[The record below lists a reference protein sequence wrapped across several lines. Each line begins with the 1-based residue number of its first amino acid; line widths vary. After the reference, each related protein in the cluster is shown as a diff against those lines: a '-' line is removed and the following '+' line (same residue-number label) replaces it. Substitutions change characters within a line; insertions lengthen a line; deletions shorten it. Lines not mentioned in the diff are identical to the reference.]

1 MNKDNFL
8 MYANFEKPLSHAEFI
23 TAKEKYFEYLELHK
37 PEIKS
42 AETIF
47 ELIENV
53 KRSPVEI
60 GPYQKI
66 SVFEALNR
74 IGSDL
79 VLLDGTEKLF
89 TKEDLEINKPSKVLL
104 RMSTIK
110 GYDFEVYF
118 KDQRPIYG
126 EAFNA
131 SPSFCNTKMRQAIDK
146 FIKDGK
152 EAGIVFV
159 NEEVSDTINKYLKN
173 NNRLKGNPSFKLYP
187 IFCKTS
193 STKFSGELIN
203 G

>member
-8 MYANFEKPLSHAEFI
+8 MYEDFKNPLSRDDFNK
-23 TAKEKYFEYLELHK
+23 AKEKYFEYLEHYK

-42 AETIF
+42 ARTIF
-47 ELIENV
+47 DLIENV
-53 KRSPVEI
+53 KRSPVVI

-89 TKEDLEINKPSKVLL
+89 TEGLEKNIPSKVLL

-110 GYDFEVYF
+110 GYDFEVHF
-118 KDQRPIYG
+118 EDKRIIYG

-131 SPSFCNTKMRQAIDK
+131 SLSFCNTKMRQAIDK
-146 FIKDGK
+146 FIQNGE

-159 NEEVSDTINKYLKN
+159 NEEVSDIINKYLEN
-173 NNRLKGNPSFKLYP
+173 NNRLKENPSFKLYP

-193 STKFSGELIN
+193 
-203 G
+203 

>member
-8 MYANFEKPLSHAEFI
+8 MYKDFENPLSYAEFI
-23 TAKEKYFEYLELHK
+23 TAKGKYFEYLKDNK

-47 ELIENV
+47 DLIENV

-79 VLLDGTEKLF
+79 VLLDGTEKIF
-89 TKEDLEINKPSKVLL
+89 KEGVEKNMPTEVLL

-118 KDQRPIYG
+118 ENQPTIYG

-159 NEEVSDTINKYLKN
+159 NEEVSDTINKYLN
-173 NNRLKGNPSFKLYP
+173 NNRLKTPPDFKLYT

-193 STKFSGELIN
+193 
-203 G
+203 

>member
-1 MNKDNFL
+1 
-8 MYANFEKPLSHAEFI
+8 MYEDFANPISNAEF
-23 TAKEKYFEYLELHK
+23 TKAKKKYFEYLSFYK

-47 ELIENV
+47 DLIENV

-60 GPYQKI
+60 GPYKNI

-89 TKEDLEINKPSKVLL
+89 TEGLEKNIPSKVHL

-110 GYDFEVYF
+110 GYDFEVHF
-118 KDQRPIYG
+118 EGKDIIYG

-131 SPSFCNTKMRQAIDK
+131 SRSFCNTKMRQALDK
-146 FIKDGK
+146 FIKDEK
-152 EAGIVFV
+152 KVGIVFV
-159 NEEVSDTINKYLKN
+159 NEEVSDTITKYLNN
-173 NNRLKGNPSFKLYP
+173 NNRLKAHPAFKLYP

-193 STKFSGELIN
+193 
-203 G
+203 

>member
-8 MYANFEKPLSHAEFI
+8 MYKDFENPLSHAEFI
-23 TAKEKYFEYLELHK
+23 TAKGKYFEYLKDNK

-47 ELIENV
+47 DLIENV

-89 TKEDLEINKPSKVLL
+89 TEGLEKNIPSKVLL

-110 GYDFEVYF
+110 GYDFEVHF
-118 KDQRPIYG
+118 EDKRIIYG

-131 SPSFCNTKMRQAIDK
+131 SLSFCNTKMRQAIDK
-146 FIKDGK
+146 FIQNGE

-159 NEEVSDTINKYLKN
+159 NEEVSDIINKYLEN
-173 NNRLKGNPSFKLYP
+173 NNRLKENRSFKLYL

>member
-1 MNKDNFL
+1 MNKENFL
-8 MYANFEKPLSHAEFI
+8 MYEDFENPLSYDDFI
-23 TAKEKYFEYLELHK
+23 TAKEKYFEYLKRNK

-42 AETIF
+42 AQTIF
-47 ELIENV
+47 DLIENV

-60 GPYQKI
+60 GPYQNI

-89 TKEDLEINKPSKVLL
+89 KDGVVKNKPSKVLL

-110 GYDFEVYF
+110 GYDFEVHF
-118 KDQRPIYG
+118 ENQPTIYG

-159 NEEVSDTINKYLKN
+159 NEEVSDTINKYLN
-173 NNRLKGNPSFKLYP
+173 NNRLKTPPDFKLYT

-193 STKFSGELIN
+193 
-203 G
+203 